1 MTLYPILEK
10 VEGEEEKANTPTS
23 PNNTSPTKMSISLEL
38 AEKMLIK
45 FDGTKNKL
53 YEFVDNCDKAYDLVK
68 PELKSVLFAI
78 IETKL
83 TDNARAIVRNRT
95 FADWNSL
102 KNHLLDAY
110 SEKRTVG
117 QWQLEL
123 NSCKQGTGESVM
135 SFSNKIE
142 SCYVKLINSLDE
154 TLSKEARSAC
164 VSLLKN
170 EALSVFLTGLQSN
183 LSILVKSQRPDSLEK
198 AIACA
203 LNEEQEQKSKQEIF
217 KYQNVNNNFARHC
230 NICNKPGHATFSCRF
245 NKQNSHFN
253 PKTQN
258 QNIRHFNGKKNNT
271 NSLPLQ
277 NQFPNSS
284 HFGEV
289 QGKFCAYCKN
299 KGHTIRECRK
309 LEYKKKLSNNQIT
322 SPTSSSS
329 SNFQNAAP
337 LSTERRSANL
347 VQVEYQ

>member
-1 MTLYPILEK
+1 MSLYPNLEGIESEDK
-10 VEGEEEKANTPTS
+10 KTNIPT
-23 PNNTSPTKMSISLEL
+23 TKMTISLEL

-95 FADWNSL
+95 FSDWNSL

-123 NSCKQGTGESVM
+123 NSCKQGAGESVM

-170 EALSVFLTGLQSN
+170 EALSVFLTGLQTN

-245 NKQNSHFN
+245 NKQTSQFG
-253 PKTQN
+253 PKPQN
-258 QNIRHFNGKKNNT
+258 QYVRHFNGKKNQ
-271 NSLPLQ
+271 NSLPIP
-277 NQFPNSS
+277 NQSPSNSNFS
-284 HFGEV
+284 ET
-289 QGKFCAYCKN
+289 QRKFCAYCKN

-309 LEYKKKLSNNQIT
+309 LEYKKKLNNNQ
-322 SPTSSSS
+322 TSSTTSDSS